1 MRLAT
6 VQAAHQFLHVMP
18 IKKRLEILS
27 LGDELLLGLRDNAHL
42 SYLGRELA
50 RKGIFIARDQE
61 IRDNAEEIR
70 NYFLDAWRRADIVI
84 TTGGLGP
91 TGDDLTREAIAD
103 ALGLELVES
112 EVAAQSIRERL
123 ASLGRMPGASHLRQ
137 ALAPRGAEILPN
149 RNGTAPGVWLEK
161 DGKILIMLPGPGAE
175 MRPMFME
182 QVLPRLEARDIAL
195 INDAYLQL
203 RTCGIPESELEP
215 MLAPVLEPYG
225 QRIKVGYCAH
235 VGMVDVRIGAADDS
249 LSWHEIET
257 IGANCRDALGPD
269 YVGSGD
275 ASLAEVIVRKL
286 RAMEHTVAVAESCT
300 GGLLSSAFAEIPGAS
315 KVFRGGVVCYNN
327 DIKLELLDVPEDILD
342 QHGAVSSETAVA
354 MAMGAQERLDSD
366 YALSVT
372 GFAGP
377 DNGGAGSAPVGTIFF
392 GFASPVGVWSRKVF
406 LAGTRQNV
414 RERATVIALDWMR
427 RKLMKYE
434 ALDSPSDLTLETV
447 AE

>member
-1 MRLAT
+1 
-6 VQAAHQFLHVMP
+6 MP

-50 RKGIFIARDQE
+50 RKGLYIARDQE

-70 NYFLDAWRRADIVI
+70 KYFLDAWHRADIVI

-91 TGDDLTREAIAD
+91 TADDLTREAIAE

-112 EVAAQSIRERL
+112 EEAAQSIRERL
-123 ASLGRMPGASHLRQ
+123 SALGRMPGATHMRQ
-137 ALAPRGAEILPN
+137 ARVPREAEILPN
-149 RNGTAPGVWLEK
+149 RNGTAPGIWLEK
-161 DGKILIMLPGPGAE
+161 DGKILIMLPGPGNE

-203 RTCGIPESELEP
+203 STCGIPESELEP
-215 MLAPVLEPYG
+215 MLAPVFEPYG
-225 QRIKVGYCAH
+225 QRLNVGYCAH
-235 VGMVDVRIGAADDS
+235 VGMVDVRLGAADDS
-249 LSWHEIET
+249 LSWHDIEA
-257 IGANCRDALGPD
+257 IGTACRDVLGAD
-269 YVGSGD
+269 YVGIGD

-286 RAMEHTVAVAESCT
+286 RSMEKTVAVAESCT

-327 DIKLELLDVPEDILD
+327 DIKQELLDVPEDILD

-354 MAMGAQERLDSD
+354 LATGAQERMDSD

-372 GFAGP
+372 GYAGP
-377 DNGGAGSAPVGTIFF
+377 NNGGSGSAPVGTIYF
-392 GFASPVGVWSRKVF
+392 GFASPTGVWSRKVF
-406 LAGTRQNV
+406 LAGSRQNV
-414 RERATVIALDWMR
+414 RERAAVIALDWMR
-427 RKLMKYE
+427 RKLMKADSVDASFE
-434 ALDSPSDLTLETV
+434 LPIETALK
-447 AE
+447 